1 MLEVRE
7 LTFSYPHSQKLVLN
21 KVSFTLEDGQV
32 LAVLGTNGAGKST
45 LLHCIDGLLKP
56 QHGSIYLDGQ
66 SLNDLDR
73 RALARQVA
81 YVHQQNVPP
90 DMTVFD
96 LVLLGRRP
104 YIRWD
109 ATAEDRAIVESVLER
124 LHLTDYALRNV
135 NHLSGGEMQKI
146 MIGRALAQQPRLLL
160 LDEPTSNLDPHNQ
173 QEVLKLV
180 STIAR
185 ENQITVIV
193 ILHDLN
199 LACRHCQQFLFLHGN
214 TVHASGD
221 SSIVTSELI
230 RHVYNLEAEIL
241 EHHGHKVMLPL

>member
-1 MLEVRE
+1 MVEVRE
-7 LTFSYPHSQKLVLN
+7 LTFSYPRSQKPVLD

-56 QHGSIYLDGQ
+56 QDGSVHLDGKPL
-66 SLNDLDR
+66 SALNR
-73 RALARQVA
+73 RTLAQQVA

-109 ATAEDRAIVESVLER
+109 ATAEDRSIVESVLER
-124 LHLTDYALRNV
+124 LHLTDYALRNIC
-135 NHLSGGEMQKI
+135 HLSGGEMQKI
-146 MIGRALAQQPRLLL
+146 MIARALAQQPRLLL
-160 LDEPTSNLDPHNQ
+160 LDEPTSNLDPYNQ
-173 QEVLKLV
+173 QEVLQLV
-180 STIAR
+180 RTIAR
-185 ENQITVIV
+185 ENQIAVIV

-199 LACRHCQQFLFLHGN
+199 LACRHCQQFLFLHGS
-214 TVHASGD
+214 TVYASGN
-221 SSIVTSELI
+221 SSIVTPELI
-230 RHVYNLEAEIL
+230 QSVYNMQADIL
-241 EHHGHKVMLPL
+241 EYRGHKVMIPA